1 MITVNPDAVERVR
14 IESLEYKGKAT
25 AVKDVTVQWL
35 SKSGTD
41 AQGAPAYG
49 LRLFTTGP
57 GGEIPTHSHLYVQT
71 MYILSGRFECWQANP
86 DTDEITERS
95 VVGPGQVV
103 YVPSME
109 PHGMRNMSATE
120 PATFLCC
127 IGNVDEGGCSSGA
140 CY

>member
-1 MITVNPDAVERVR
+1 MIIVNPDAVERVR
-14 IESLEYKGKAT
+14 IQTLEYKGST
-25 AVKDVTVQWL
+25 NEVKDVTVQWL

-57 GGEIPTHSHLYVQT
+57 GGEIPTHSHFYVQT

-95 VVGPGQVV
+95 IVGPGQAV

-109 PHGMRNMSATE
+109 PHGMRNLSATE
-120 PATFLCC
+120 SATFLCC
-127 IGNVDEGGCSSGA
+127 IGNVDEEGGSQGA
-140 CY
+140 CA